1 MRALINLCP
10 GLLDL
15 SSNSAPPSGLT
26 CTHIAGWVCR
36 QAYVKVEVLP
46 NRLALLLLHHVLQV
60 LDSVHQGGRLVAP
73 AVSVKL
79 GDGAGRKQRA
89 GRGQQ
94 STQARRTSVSG
105 GTIKAPA
112 TAGVGK
118 QGRVSKPGRQACH
131 QPATHLMPLLR
142 GKRIEKPVAKILVRM
157 QRKSA
162 CTSSTMLPCGSLIHL
177 RGRSRPVILKAVG
190 WAG

>member
-1 MRALINLCP
+1 MSPNTATALKESKRNQIKDFLHVAGP
-10 GLLDL
+10 LGV
-15 SSNSAPPSGLT
+15 
-26 CTHIAGWVCR
+26 THF
-36 QAYVKVEVLP
+36 
-46 NRLALLLLHHVLQV
+46 LLLTATHNASYLRIAKCASAAAAAAAAAGPGVADQQQALPLHVI
-60 LDSVHQGGRLVAP
+60 GRPCVWA
-73 AVSVKL
+73 
-79 GDGAGRKQRA
+79 RA
-89 GRGQQ
+89 
-94 STQARRTSVSG
+94 A
-105 GTIKAPA
+105 IKS
-112 TAGVGK
+112 
-118 QGRVSKPGRQACH
+118 VSKPGRQACH